1 MVHSLTEPEE
11 LPCFNADEFSP
22 VLTWQFILAAQ
33 LADPVT
39 AFCIQ
44 GLRGEASEEI
54 IDIDYCSDEYKVI
67 VGQ

>member
-1 MVHSLTEPEE
+1 MNAMIIHGRTESMMVHLLTEPEE

-22 VLTWQFILAAQ
+22 ALTWQFILAAQ

-44 GLRGEASEEI
+44 ELSGGNEDHFI
-54 IDIDYCSDEYKVI
+54 
-67 VGQ
+67 